1 VRRRR
6 AAQPDAESALR
17 RLIPPRPRL
26 PFTLQGSVLLGIL
39 GVALLGV
46 AWLLISLELMPSG
59 FYTAAPVAASAFGAL
74 WFLTALLRR
83 QARGIIFAAAW
94 LGAALSLLLASQ
106 GIAEV
111 GNTLIGLVLIAVGV
125 ALVLRGLLMSNVA
138 HKP

>member
-6 AAQPDAESALR
+6 AAQPDAESAPR

-26 PFTLQGSVLLGIL
+26 PFTLQGSVLLGIFGL
-39 GVALLGV
+39 VLLGV
-46 AWLLISLELMPSG
+46 AWLLISLELMPAG
-59 FYTAAPVAASAFGAL
+59 FYTVAPVAASAFGAL
-74 WFLTALLRR
+74 WFLIALLRR
-83 QARGIIFAAAW
+83 QPRSIIFAAAW

-111 GNTLIGLVLIAVGV
+111 GDTLIGLVLIAVGV

-138 HKP
+138 HEP